1 MSGDN
6 RPVEERLADLEQTV
20 EEHVERDLPS
30 PLELAALRR
39 LLHEGALEVLE
50 DEDGGPTA
58 EDKATDL
65 NPMEKCEIVL
75 ERLSGVEQAAVDLRD
90 RIHLQTLLSQDE
102 PTKRARKMEV
112 LEHLI
117 EKAEKE
123 RNGKTLVRT
132 DTVEALTDVSGRQ
145 ARRYMDEM
153 AEEVPGVQTKTGEDV
168 GDGKQL
174 RMDLE
179 TYQSHAPAADTC
191 LPRSTV

>member
-39 LLHEGALEVLE
+39 LLHQGAAEALEDPE
-50 DEDGGPTA
+50 EA
-58 EDKATDL
+58 SDL
-65 NPMEKCEIVL
+65 SPMEKCSLVL
-75 ERLSGVEQAAVDLRD
+75 DRLTSVEQASADLRD
-90 RIHLQTLLSQDE
+90 RIHLQALLAEDG

-112 LEHLI
+112 LEHVI
-117 EKAEKE
+117 EKAQSA
-123 RNGKTLVRT
+123 RNGKTIVRT
-132 DTVEALTDVSGRQ
+132 DTVVTLTDVSDRQ

-153 AEEVPGVQTKTGEDV
+153 AEEVPGVSVKQGEDV

-179 TYQSHAPAADTC
+179 TYQSHAPAADT
-191 LPRSTV
+191 LPPRSSV